1 VCIAET
7 KIIYLS
13 RRINYGNGLTKLW
26 LKKKRKILGNLYEV
40 MIREVRTDANVIE
53 AAKFD
58 ID

>member
-26 LKKKRKILGNLYEV
+26 LKKRKILGNLYEV

>member
-13 RRINYGNGLTKLW
+13 RRINYGNGLTKLG
-26 LKKKRKILGNLYEV
+26 LRKKEEILGNLYV

-53 AAKFD
+53 AAKLD
-58 ID
+58 IN

>member
-1 VCIAET
+1 MAE
-7 KIIYLS
+7 
-13 RRINYGNGLTKLW
+13 
-26 LKKKRKILGNLYEV
+26 KKRKILGNLYEV